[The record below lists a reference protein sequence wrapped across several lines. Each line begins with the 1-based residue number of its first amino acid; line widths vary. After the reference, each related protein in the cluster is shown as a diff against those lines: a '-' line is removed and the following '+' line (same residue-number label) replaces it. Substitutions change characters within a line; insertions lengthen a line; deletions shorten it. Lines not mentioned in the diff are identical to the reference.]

1 MQEHDEDDR
10 MMYPRFSQRGTEI
23 YDAEARENISLNIN
37 ELCDFLNAF
46 NEAYYDAILENK
58 ELKWLISREFLLSP
72 DSTLEEIRAN
82 PNGVQVDEH
91 KLLRDRRC
99 AIIIGDTR
107 EDYVGAQIDLFM
119 IAMRLSEQSEI
130 IVHTNNPIFAE
141 ALEVLI
147 GEDNLYFYLKI
158 DNKYEEIDKYE
169 AYDYLGDVF
178 RIINGL
184 RFEIEI
190 NEDCDNEIKYDKQ
203 ELYDTIA
210 KYNERWNQVA
220 EYGKTLKEMKE

>member
-1 MQEHDEDDR
+1 MQENDECGT

-23 YDAEARENISLNIN
+23 YDAEARENISLNID

-46 NEAYYDAILENK
+46 NEAYYDAMLENK
-58 ELKWLISREFLLSP
+58 EFKWLISREFILSP
-72 DSTLEEIRAN
+72 DSTLEEIRAKYDI
-82 PNGVQVDEH
+82 QVDEH

-99 AIIIGDTR
+99 AIVIGDTR

-130 IVHTNNPIFAE
+130 IVHTNNPIFVE

-147 GEDNLYFYLKI
+147 GEDNLYFYLHL
-158 DNKYEEIDKYE
+158 DGKYEEVDKYE

-190 NEDCDNEIKYDKQ
+190 NEDCYNEIKYDKKQ
-203 ELYDTIA
+203 LYDTIA
-210 KYNERWNQVA
+210 EYNERWNQVA
-220 EYGKTLKEMKE
+220 EYGTTLKEMKE